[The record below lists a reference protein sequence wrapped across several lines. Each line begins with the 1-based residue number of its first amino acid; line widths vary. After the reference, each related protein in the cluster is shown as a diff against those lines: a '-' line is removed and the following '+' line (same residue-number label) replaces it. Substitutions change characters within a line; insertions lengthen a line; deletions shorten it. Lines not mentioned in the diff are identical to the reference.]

1 MLILFLLAAT
11 MLVVY
16 IREKIAS
23 YSVKAVL
30 LKSVVSVLFSA
41 VAVLGWY
48 LSTRGILGIF
58 IIIGLTFGLLGD
70 IWLDLKYVFRN
81 YDEQFTYAGFASF
94 GIGHILYIAG
104 LLAQYMSG
112 MKLSYLVL
120 PIALGAGLS
129 FCNAMLEKPMKLH
142 YGKMKGIVIGYG
154 VLLFSTV
161 LLSGSLALAK
171 GWQNPNLNLFFA
183 GLIFCSFRFG
193 AEQNILRCWERAAH
207 RYHFKLY
214 SILWRPV
221 SDRILPPLSLIISFA
236 PPYPLAF
243 QNKYEKCQSILC
255 GFLRS
260 STLAISFCLT
270 FSFLSYFHT
279 GSRHI

>member
-1 MLILFLLAAT
+1 MLILLLFAT
-11 MLVVY
+11 VLLVLY

-30 LKSVVSVLFSA
+30 LKSVVSVLFIT

-48 LSTRGILGIF
+48 LSNKGILGIF
-58 IIIGLTFGLLGD
+58 VIIGLTFGLLGD
-70 IWLDLKYVFRN
+70 IWLDLKYVFRD
-81 YDEQFTYAGFASF
+81 YDDAFTYAGFVSF

-161 LLSGSLALAK
+161 LLSGSFALAK
-171 GWQNPNLNLFFA
+171 GA
-183 GLIFCSFRFG
+183 
-193 AEQNILRCWERAAH
+193 
-207 RYHFKLY
+207 
-214 SILWRPV
+214 
-221 SDRILPPLSLIISFA
+221 
-236 PPYPLAF
+236 
-243 QNKYEKCQSILC
+243 
-255 GFLRS
+255 
-260 STLAISFCLT
+260 CL
-270 FSFLSYFHT
+270 L
-279 GSRHI
+279 